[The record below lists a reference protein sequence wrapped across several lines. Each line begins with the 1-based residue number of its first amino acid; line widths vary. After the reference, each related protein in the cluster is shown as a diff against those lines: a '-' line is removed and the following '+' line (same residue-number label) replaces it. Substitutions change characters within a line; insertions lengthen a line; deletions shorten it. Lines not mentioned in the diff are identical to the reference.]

1 MSGAGLRLGSTVFG
15 DPLHDPLVVLLHG
28 GGQTRHAWGGLGHR
42 LAASGYAA
50 LALDAR
56 GHGESDWASNGDYSQ
71 EAQLDDL
78 VTVLSRFAR
87 PVALV
92 GASMGGITSL
102 LAVGEHRVDAW
113 GLVLVDVAPRLETEG
128 TERIKAFMSSNPE
141 GFASIDE
148 AAAVVADYLPN
159 RTRPQ
164 DPAGLAK
171 NLRCDPGGRLRWHW
185 DPRFLERISL
195 HPPDANRAQ
204 AAARGVRAPTL
215 LVRGA
220 LSDVVSVAGAQE
232 FLSLVPGAE
241 FVDVQGAG
249 HMVAGDD
256 NDRFGS
262 AILDFLRRHRPDPV
276 RPASPGP
283 GRQRLLWP

>member
-1 MSGAGLRLGSTVFG
+1 MSGASLRLGATVFG
-15 DPLHDPLVVLLHG
+15 DPLKDPLVVLLHG

-50 LALDAR
+50 VALDAR
-56 GHGESDWASNGDYSQ
+56 GHGESDWSDDGDYSQ
-71 EAQLDDL
+71 DAQLDDL
-78 VTVLSRFAR
+78 VTVLGQLPR
-87 PVALV
+87 PAALV

-102 LAVGEHRVDAW
+102 LAAGEGRADVW
-113 GLVLVDVAPRLETEG
+113 GLVLVDVVPRLEPKG
-128 TERIKAFMSSNPE
+128 AKRIMAFMSSNPE

-148 AAAVVADYLPN
+148 VAEAVADYLPN
-159 RTRPQ
+159 RTRPP

-171 NLRCDPGGRLRWHW
+171 NLRRDPDGRLRWHW
-185 DPRFLERISL
+185 DPRFLERVSL
-195 HPPDANRAQ
+195 HPPDANRAR
-204 AAARGVRAPTL
+204 AAARGVHAPTL

-220 LSDVVSVAGAQE
+220 LSDVVSVAGAEE

-241 FVDVQGAG
+241 FVDVQDAG

-262 AILDFLRRHRPDPV
+262 TIIDFLRRYRPDPV
-276 RPASPGP
+276 RSASPGP
-283 GRQRLLWP
+283 GR